1 MTNRWAQ
8 RWTSLFD
15 DANSQVAR
23 RLTQGHNLVRSG
35 RVSGIQIGRGMVSG
49 SVQGFSATPLAVE
62 ISVPTLTDAQWESV
76 VAALASQVRHRAR
89 LLAAQVPDGL
99 DTQLEG
105 HGLSLMPQAEDLDV
119 TCRCGDHVVPCPHA
133 AAVWEAVGDLI
144 DQDPFVLLRIRGR
157 GRERLLADSAAARSA
172 GVPAEEPGRPLA
184 SLDTRWWAH
193 APRPLD
199 DLLPTPPEP
208 PRTPAGPLR
217 LLGDPPGWAGGVSA
231 ADLFAPLV
239 ERGASWAADLLRDDE
254 RGA

>member
-1 MTNRWAQ
+1 M
-8 RWTSLFD
+8 SMFD
-15 DANSQVAR
+15 DANNQVAR
-23 RLTQGHNLVRSG
+23 RLMQGNNLVRSG
-35 RVSGIQIGRGMVSG
+35 RVSGVQVGRGSVSG

-62 ISVPTLTDAQWESV
+62 ISVPTLTDAQWDLV

-99 DTQLEG
+99 DSQLDSQG
-105 HGLSLMPQAEDLDV
+105 VSLLPQLVDELDV

-133 AAVWEAVGDLI
+133 AALWQAVGNMI

-172 GVPAEEPGRPLA
+172 GVPTEEPGRALQ
-184 SLDTRWWAH
+184 SLDTRWWSH

-199 DLLPTPPEP
+199 DLLPEPPEA

-239 ERGASWAADLLRDDE
+239 ERGARWAGELLRDDD
-254 RGA
+254 RPDG